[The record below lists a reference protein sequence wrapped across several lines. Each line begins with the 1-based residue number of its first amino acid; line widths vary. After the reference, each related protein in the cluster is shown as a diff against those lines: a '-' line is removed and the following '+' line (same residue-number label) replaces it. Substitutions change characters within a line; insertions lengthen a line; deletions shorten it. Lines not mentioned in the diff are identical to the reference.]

1 LNGDRFIRCRVPR
14 GTEDYLPKE
23 TAKWRLVEETLR
35 KTFEKWGYREV
46 RTPTFEFLDTLSTG
60 IGKELEGSMF
70 RFKDKKGRWLALRA
84 EMTTP
89 IARVAGTKLIPS
101 PKPVRLYYIANM
113 FRYDE
118 PQAGRKREFWHAGI
132 ELIGSESTGADAE
145 VIALMMQSL
154 KDIGLKN
161 VTVRIG
167 NVGVFKEAVRQAN
180 LSRDLTD
187 KIRVCI
193 DKGDR
198 EDLSAALDD
207 PAVDNKTRE
216 ILLLLPE
223 LKGDVKVM
231 DKLTEVARS
240 KEIDRCIKGLK
251 DVVERLEY
259 YDFAEKELVV
269 DLGIIRGL
277 EYYTDTVFE
286 GYVPEL
292 GVAVGAGG
300 RYDKLVQEFG
310 GSAVPATGFAI
321 GMDRCIDSLKRQR
334 HPFPARPPSG
344 IIVLAATDGLKR
356 NEIRIASLL
365 RGTGIPTETNVSDW
379 DLSRGLSYAS
389 RVGIPYAVIL
399 GESEFKRSSVIVRDM
414 KLGKQV
420 EVKIGELESFFR
432 DYGTRALEKQL

>member
-1 LNGDRFIRCRVPR
+1 
-14 GTEDYLPKE
+14 
-23 TAKWRLVEETLR
+23 
-35 KTFEKWGYREV
+35 
-46 RTPTFEFLDTLSTG
+46 
-60 IGKELEGSMF
+60 
-70 RFKDKKGRWLALRA
+70 
-84 EMTTP
+84 
-89 IARVAGTKLIPS
+89 
-101 PKPVRLYYIANM
+101 
-113 FRYDE
+113 
-118 PQAGRKREFWHAGI
+118 
-132 ELIGSESTGADAE
+132 
-145 VIALMMQSL
+145 
-154 KDIGLKN
+154 
-161 VTVRIG
+161 
-167 NVGVFKEAVRQAN
+167 

-198 EDLSAALDD
+198 EDLFDALDD
-207 PAVDNKTRE
+207 PTVDNKTRE

-223 LKGDVKVM
+223 LKGDIRVI

-240 KEIDRCIKGLK
+240 KEIDRCIKSLK

-259 YDFAEKELVV
+259 YDFDKKELVV
-269 DLGIIRGL
+269 DLSIIRGL

-292 GVAVGAGG
+292 GVAVSAGG

-334 HPFPARPPSG
+334 HPFPARPPSE
-344 IIVLAATDGLKR
+344 IIVLAATDRLKM

-389 RVGIPYAVIL
+389 RVGIPYAVVL

-414 KLGKQV
+414 KLSEQV
-420 EVKIGELESFFR
+420 EIKISELESFFKN
-432 DYGTRALEKQL
+432 YGTRALEKRV